1 MYASFSHSPQPVPH
15 TIHTWL
21 KGTLHLLAG
30 VFLAGSALAIATVPA
45 KADLRMCN
53 TTEANVNVAIG
64 YRNAQGW
71 HSEGWWVANAN
82 ECIVLLPGALKSRF
96 FYIHATDDANGGAW
110 VGKNFMCTKDAA
122 FTILGV
128 QDCLARGYERTG
140 FFEVDTQNQSE
151 WTLQL
156 TEADLSSLGNQ

>member
-1 MYASFSHSPQPVPH
+1 MLNTYSQNCHANPRRTNRCRKFLSTLASL
-15 TIHTWL
+15 I
-21 KGTLHLLAG
+21 LLTSLSLG
-30 VFLAGSALAIATVPA
+30 VSIVPA

-53 TTEANVNVAIG
+53 TTEANINVAIG
-64 YRNAQGW
+64 YRNDQGW
-71 HSEGWWVANAN
+71 HSEGWWIAKAN